1 MTKFLLNEIKKRDL
15 LLKMTKSAH
24 VKIIKKRDV
33 QYKALNDM
41 GKQVDLQLIKREIRA
56 KNVTKFLLLKEKQI
70 DEVILPYTPMYN
82 LEIPDDIKERIEN
95 HMTPCCGQCLEN
107 GLNQFDD
114 LAIAQKQK
122 EIEDFFDELEE

>member
-1 MTKFLLNEIKKRDL
+1 MNEIKKRDL
-15 LLKMTKSAH
+15 MLKMRKTGLM
-24 VKIIKKRDV
+24 KIIKTRDL
-33 QYKALNDM
+33 QYKTLNDV
-41 GKQVDLQLIKREIRA
+41 GKEIDLQLKKCECRA

-95 HMTPCCGQCLEN
+95 HRTPCCGKCLEN